1 MKIIR
6 RKITKVLVRMITKRN
21 AKVEKNLLAEV
32 WSCQDIENIEELHAT
47 YMKNHKK
54 ICVEMYMRKL
64 SEQQAMRLQS
74 LSDKLYRQRKTE
86 LEKKTGLLVAAR

>member
-32 WSCQDIENIEELHAT
+32 WSCQDIKNIEELHAA
-47 YMKNHKK
+47 YMKNYKK

-64 SEQQAMRLQS
+64 SEKQAMRLQS

>member
-32 WSCQDIENIEELHAT
+32 WSCQDIKNIEELHAA

-86 LEKKTGLLVAAR
+86 LEKKTGLLIAAR